1 MDIVAQLNLFEENE
15 LGDLEKLYTVL
26 NELPDQALIK
36 ALDEERPTGR
46 NDYSNLSMWRAF
58 IAKFVFQHPTV
69 QSLIR
74 ELNRNSQLRQ
84 ICGFQTHHILVNGE
98 SKKVLAPSASAFS
111 RFSFRLTN
119 HLEKVEGIFTT
130 LLETLYKELPELGEN
145 LAIDGKII
153 ESHANQPTNRKTP
166 DKRSESDATWTAKN
180 YYDKENNVIQT
191 TWYFGY
197 RVHLICDTE
206 YELPIAYKVTPANE
220 GESTIA
226 KLLVDNLTT
235 QQAERAEYLMADRG
249 YDGKPLIDKIE
260 RRSITAIIDNRHM
273 WKDGERT
280 RQYKETDLIYDED
293 GRVFFIDDCGKSIPL
308 IYEGYDSST
317 DSLRYKF
324 HPKYSDCRIFR
335 IKRSEDVRI
344 FPKVARTSY
353 KFKRLYKKRTAVERV
368 NSRLDRDFLFEDHTI
383 RGLDKMNLYVS
394 ISFIVS
400 LAFASA
406 KVKENIVE
414 HLASWVA

>member
-145 LAIDGKII
+145 LAID
-153 ESHANQPTNRKTP
+153 
-166 DKRSESDATWTAKN
+166 
-180 YYDKENNVIQT
+180 
-191 TWYFGY
+191 
-197 RVHLICDTE
+197 
-206 YELPIAYKVTPANE
+206 
-220 GESTIA
+220 
-226 KLLVDNLTT
+226 
-235 QQAERAEYLMADRG
+235 
-249 YDGKPLIDKIE
+249 
-260 RRSITAIIDNRHM
+260 
-273 WKDGERT
+273 
-280 RQYKETDLIYDED
+280 
-293 GRVFFIDDCGKSIPL
+293 
-308 IYEGYDSST
+308 
-317 DSLRYKF
+317 
-324 HPKYSDCRIFR
+324 
-335 IKRSEDVRI
+335 
-344 FPKVARTSY
+344 
-353 KFKRLYKKRTAVERV
+353 
-368 NSRLDRDFLFEDHTI
+368 
-383 RGLDKMNLYVS
+383 
-394 ISFIVS
+394 
-400 LAFASA
+400 
-406 KVKENIVE
+406 
-414 HLASWVA
+414 

>member
-1 MDIVAQLNLFEENE
+1 
-15 LGDLEKLYTVL
+15 
-26 NELPDQALIK
+26 
-36 ALDEERPTGR
+36 
-46 NDYSNLSMWRAF
+46 
-58 IAKFVFQHPTV
+58 
-69 QSLIR
+69 
-74 ELNRNSQLRQ
+74 
-84 ICGFQTHHILVNGE
+84 
-98 SKKVLAPSASAFS
+98 
-111 RFSFRLTN
+111 
-119 HLEKVEGIFTT
+119 
-130 LLETLYKELPELGEN
+130 
-145 LAIDGKII
+145 
-153 ESHANQPTNRKTP
+153 
-166 DKRSESDATWTAKN
+166 
-180 YYDKENNVIQT
+180 
-191 TWYFGY
+191 
-197 RVHLICDTE
+197 
-206 YELPIAYKVTPANE
+206 
-220 GESTIA
+220 
-226 KLLVDNLTT
+226 
-235 QQAERAEYLMADRG
+235 QAERAEYLMADRG

-273 WKDGERT
+273 WKDGELT

-317 DSLRYKF
+317 DSLQYKF